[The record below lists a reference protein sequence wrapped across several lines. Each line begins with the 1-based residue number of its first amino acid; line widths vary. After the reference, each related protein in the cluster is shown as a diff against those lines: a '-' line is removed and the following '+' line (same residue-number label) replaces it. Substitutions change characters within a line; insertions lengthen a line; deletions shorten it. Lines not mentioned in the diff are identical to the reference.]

1 MNRNTMALVHPGMGL
16 KRAVRPRVR
25 VMTRIVAA
33 CLRYRGQW
41 VRLSRVVPAQ
51 RLAHAD
57 VYASVL
63 FLKDHGVIDYRW
75 LRSGWEV
82 RLKREQTAW

>member
-16 KRAVRPRVR
+16 RRAVRPRVR

-41 VRLSRVVPAQ
+41 VRLARVVPAS

-63 FLKDHGVIDYRW
+63 FLKEHGVIDYRL

-82 RLKREQTAW
+82 RLRREDTAW